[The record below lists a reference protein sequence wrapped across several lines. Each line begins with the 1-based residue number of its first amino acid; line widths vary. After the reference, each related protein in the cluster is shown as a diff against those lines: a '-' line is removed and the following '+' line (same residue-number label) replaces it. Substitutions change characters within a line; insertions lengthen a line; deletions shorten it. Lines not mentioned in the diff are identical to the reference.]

1 MRRLQDFLPGH
12 YSFVPASYMDRVNL
26 TGSVSMLRKRIQ
38 LGLIHLAVAMTLV
51 PINSTLNRVMIKELS
66 ISATLVAVMASLPYL
81 ISPIQVAIGSFSD
94 RHPILGL
101 HRSPYILVGLLL
113 WVGGVMISPRIAFT
127 LADRFSLG
135 LFTGFLS
142 FGAWG
147 IGYNLAAV
155 SYLSLASEISE
166 EKERGGTIAIMW
178 VMMILGI
185 IFTAITLSRLVDP
198 YTEVALQRAFWII
211 GGLALFLGLAG
222 LIGLEGRKS
231 GPVSGSEER
240 YAWSTMID
248 GIFKNRQAKLFF
260 FYLII
265 LLAALL
271 GQDILLE
278 PFAAEAFEMTVKQTT
293 RITSFWGVFV
303 MVALII
309 TGWLETRRP
318 KHVIAAWGG
327 WIAFL
332 GFSLISI
339 SGFTRNPSMFY
350 TGVVFL
356 GVGTGISTVSNLSLM
371 LDMTIKGQVGLF
383 IGAWGMANAMS
394 RLIGSV
400 LGGAGRDIVTRF
412 SGDALLGYII
422 VFGIMALFMVV
433 SLVML
438 NRVNVMEFQRNLD
451 QLSIIDRAAIAGD
464 S

>member
-1 MRRLQDFLPGH
+1 
-12 YSFVPASYMDRVNL
+12 
-26 TGSVSMLRKRIQ
+26 MLRKRIQ

-94 RHPILGL
+94 HHPILGL
-101 HRSPYILVGLLL
+101 YRTPYILAGLVLC
-113 WVGGVMISPRIAFT
+113 VGGVVVSPQIAFT
-127 LADRFSLG
+127 MAEQFGLG
-135 LFTGFLS
+135 VVTGFLA
-142 FGAWG
+142 FGTWG

-166 EKERGGTIAIMW
+166 DKERGGTIAVMW

-198 YTEVALQRAFWII
+198 YTEEALRRAFWII
-211 GGLALFLGLAG
+211 GGAALVLGLVG
-222 LIGLEGRKS
+222 LIRLENRKAEF
-231 GPVSGSEER
+231 VAGSEER
-240 YAWSTMID
+240 YTWSTMI
-248 GIFKNRQAKLFF
+248 GSILKNPQAKLFF
-260 FYLII
+260 WYLII

-278 PFAAEAFEMTVKQTT
+278 PYAAEAFKMTVKQTT

-318 KHVIAAWGG
+318 KHIIAAWGG
-327 WIAFL
+327 WVAFL

-339 SGFTRNPSMFY
+339 SGMIPNQSIFY
-350 TGVVFL
+350 SGVIFLGIGTGV
-356 GVGTGISTVSNLSLM
+356 STVSNLSLM
-371 LDMTIKGQVGLF
+371 LDMTIKDQVGLF
-383 IGAWGMANAMS
+383 IGAWGMANAIS

-400 LGGAGRDIVTRF
+400 LGGAGRDIITRV
-412 SGDALLGYII
+412 SGDAVLGYSI
-422 VFGIMALFMVV
+422 VFGIMALFMVI

-438 NRVNVMEFQRNLD
+438 NRINVMEFKQSVEQR
-451 QLSIIDRAAIAGD
+451 SVIERAAIAGD
-464 S
+464 V